1 MINKSCLTVF
11 LAAVFTVGSS
21 SAKEN
26 IGQKPVHKGN
36 VVKNASLRIT
46 APCNEPTAQTDLQI
60 NNVRARIFSAGDM
73 WWNLVDGANSKA
85 EYEIPK
91 GTGKTSLFAGSVWI
105 GGYDAT
111 GNLKVAGQTY
121 RQSDAN
127 DVCREEI

>member
-11 LAAVFTVGSS
+11 LVSVITVGSVT
-21 SAKEN
+21 AKEN

-36 VVKNASLRIT
+36 VVKNTSLRIT

-85 EYEIPK
+85 
-91 GTGKTSLFAGSVWI
+91 
-105 GGYDAT
+105 
-111 GNLKVAGQTY
+111 
-121 RQSDAN
+121 
-127 DVCREEI
+127 